1 MELNEKQKQEFHQ
14 IRLNKEFINQLP
26 LRSYEGSIVIVDS
39 DEKVP
44 GAIAT
49 LEQERVLGF
58 DTESRPTFKKGQSF
72 PPSLL
77 QLGSSE
83 AVYLFQLNKL
93 NNCQPIQRLLG
104 RSDTSKVGIAVHD
117 DIRKLQELMEFEAL
131 SFIDLSKFT
140 RQRGIVNTGLRN
152 LVALFLGFRISKAA
166 QVTNWSHSQLTESQ
180 IKYAATDAWV
190 SLLLYRHLEELGWI
204 LSCND

>member
-44 GAIAT
+44 GAIET

-190 SLLLYRHLEELGWI
+190 SLLLYKHLEELGWI

>member
-44 GAIAT
+44 GAIET